1 MPTERRTQGSPD
13 EIKGKIMENIIWMAI
28 IALSAIAASTIS
40 PFLDR
45 VSGKPQ
51 QTREACDP
59 RRGPPVYPRKHRGGY
74 SGQREET
81 DAVFSGEPGLS
92 PSTDAARSR
101 RQLTPLLR
109 SAPIL
114 GALF

>member
-1 MPTERRTQGSPD
+1 
-13 EIKGKIMENIIWMAI
+13 MENIIWMAH
-28 IALSAIAASTIS
+28 STLGNRGEHDLAVS
-40 PFLDR
+40 DR

-51 QTREACDP
+51 QTRGACGP

-101 RQLTPLLR
+101 RQLTRLLR
-109 SAPIL
+109 SAPIW
-114 GALF
+114 APYSKTQ